1 MVLGILAAGTD
12 LDLVTWVIIPFFIF
26 FARICDVTIGTIRYI
41 MITRGFKYIA
51 PVFGFFEV
59 IIWLLAIGQVM
70 ENITNVFCYLAYGG
84 GYAMGTFFGMVIEER
99 LKLGMAIIRIIS
111 GRPAEKL
118 VERLR
123 NDGFGVTSI
132 RGEGGT
138 GVVAVIFMVVK
149 RSKIPRVIGIIR
161 EHNPSAFYTIEDV
174 RNVSEGIFPGDDEN
188 NPFRMF
194 RRPFIF
200 IGKRK

>member
-1 MVLGILAAGTD
+1 MVLGILATGTT
-12 LDLVTWVIIPFFIF
+12 LDLVTWVIIPLFIF

-161 EHNPSAFYTIEDV
+161 EHNPSAFYTLEDV

-194 RRPFIF
+194 RRPFIY